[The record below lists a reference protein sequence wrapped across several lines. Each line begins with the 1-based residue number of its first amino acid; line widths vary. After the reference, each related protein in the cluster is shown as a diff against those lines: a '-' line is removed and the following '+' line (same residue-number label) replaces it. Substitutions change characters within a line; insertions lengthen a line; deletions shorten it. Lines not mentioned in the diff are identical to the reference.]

1 MAKAKNTAFFC
12 SECGYESA
20 KWFGQCPACK
30 AWNTFVEE
38 PIASKSSA
46 KGISAVRKES
56 TYKDNHPVSL
66 KEINS
71 EEKERTSTGIGE
83 LDRVLGGGIVQG
95 SLVLVGGDPGI
106 GKSTL
111 LLQMCYYL
119 SDAGNKVLY
128 ISGEESLRQIK
139 LRAERIGECNDN
151 LKTFCETNLD
161 IIEEVLKI
169 VSDFYRFEA
178 PLKPGVKKTL
188 EWFKERN
195 IQMTVATSGNRELT
209 EAALARNGILD
220 YFEQIYTCT
229 ETGAG
234 KDEPLI
240 YLKAAESMQ
249 AEPNETLV
257 FEDALHAAETAKKAG
272 FVVIG
277 VYDEENRKN
286 ISKMKEVCDC
296 YCDRMDAAIENIR
309 LTI

>member
-1 MAKAKNTAFFC
+1 MKEK
-12 SECGYESA
+12 Y
-20 KWFGQCPACK
+20 QLD
-30 AWNTFVEE
+30 
-38 PIASKSSA
+38 KS
-46 KGISAVRKES
+46 IS
-56 TYKDNHPVSL
+56 
-66 KEINS
+66 
-71 EEKERTSTGIGE
+71 
-83 LDRVLGGGIVQG
+83 Q
-95 SLVLVGGDPGI
+95 
-106 GKSTL
+106 
-111 LLQMCYYL
+111 
-119 SDAGNKVLY
+119 
-128 ISGEESLRQIK
+128 
-139 LRAERIGECNDN
+139 
-151 LKTFCETNLD
+151 

-286 ISKMKEVCDC
+286 ISKMKESATVTVTGWM
-296 YCDRMDAAIENIR
+296 RR
-309 LTI
+309 LRIYVWQYKKEVSLNFVVTKPLFLVSC

>member
-1 MAKAKNTAFFC
+1 MKAAIFDVDGTLLD
-12 SECGYESA
+12 SMSVWE
-20 KWFGQCPACK
+20 
-30 AWNTFVEE
+30 
-38 PIASKSSA
+38 
-46 KGISAVRKES
+46 
-56 TYKDNHPVSL
+56 D
-66 KEINS
+66 
-71 EEKERTSTGIGE
+71 IGE
-83 LDRVLGGGIVQG
+83 R
-95 SLVLVGGDPGI
+95 
-106 GKSTL
+106 
-111 LLQMCYYL
+111 YL
-119 SDAGNKVLY
+119 ASQNITAEKN
-128 ISGEESLRQIK
+128 
-139 LRAERIGECNDN
+139 LRAALHTMSLEQGAAWMKE
-151 LKTFCETNLD
+151 KYQLD
-161 IIEEVLKI
+161 KSISQIIEEVLKI

-272 FVVIG
+272 FVVTRFCIDLTFSPATTIAKAHKTI
-277 VYDEENRKN
+277 VSMSFF
-286 ISKMKEVCDC
+286 ILFPPV
-296 YCDRMDAAIENIR
+296 R
-309 LTI
+309 LTTNFCITQKAESMITLFRCILRGHARTAHPFSVSNPSTSLPRSVR

>member
-1 MAKAKNTAFFC
+1 MKAAIFDVDGTLLD
-12 SECGYESA
+12 SMSVWE
-20 KWFGQCPACK
+20 
-30 AWNTFVEE
+30 
-38 PIASKSSA
+38 
-46 KGISAVRKES
+46 
-56 TYKDNHPVSL
+56 D
-66 KEINS
+66 
-71 EEKERTSTGIGE
+71 IGE
-83 LDRVLGGGIVQG
+83 R
-95 SLVLVGGDPGI
+95 
-106 GKSTL
+106 
-111 LLQMCYYL
+111 YL
-119 SDAGNKVLY
+119 ASQNITAEKN
-128 ISGEESLRQIK
+128 
-139 LRAERIGECNDN
+139 LRATLHTMSLEQGATWMKE
-151 LKTFCETNLD
+151 KYQLD
-161 IIEEVLKI
+161 KSISQIIEEVLKI

-309 LTI
+309 LAI

>member
-1 MAKAKNTAFFC
+1 MKEK
-12 SECGYESA
+12 Y
-20 KWFGQCPACK
+20 QLD
-30 AWNTFVEE
+30 
-38 PIASKSSA
+38 KS
-46 KGISAVRKES
+46 IS
-56 TYKDNHPVSL
+56 
-66 KEINS
+66 
-71 EEKERTSTGIGE
+71 
-83 LDRVLGGGIVQG
+83 Q
-95 SLVLVGGDPGI
+95 
-106 GKSTL
+106 
-111 LLQMCYYL
+111 
-119 SDAGNKVLY
+119 
-128 ISGEESLRQIK
+128 
-139 LRAERIGECNDN
+139 
-151 LKTFCETNLD
+151 

-257 FEDALHAAETAKKAG
+257 FEDALHAAETAKKQDLWLL
-272 FVVIG
+272 V
-277 VYDEENRKN
+277 
-286 ISKMKEVCDC
+286 SMMKKTGRIFPNE
-296 YCDRMDAAIENIR
+296 RSLR
-309 LTI
+309 LLL

>member
-1 MAKAKNTAFFC
+1 MKAAIFDVDGTLLD
-12 SECGYESA
+12 SMSVWE
-20 KWFGQCPACK
+20 
-30 AWNTFVEE
+30 
-38 PIASKSSA
+38 
-46 KGISAVRKES
+46 
-56 TYKDNHPVSL
+56 D
-66 KEINS
+66 
-71 EEKERTSTGIGE
+71 IGE
-83 LDRVLGGGIVQG
+83 R
-95 SLVLVGGDPGI
+95 
-106 GKSTL
+106 
-111 LLQMCYYL
+111 YL
-119 SDAGNKVLY
+119 TSQNITAEKN
-128 ISGEESLRQIK
+128 
-139 LRAERIGECNDN
+139 LRAALHTMSLEQGAAWMKE
-151 LKTFCETNLD
+151 KYQLD
-161 IIEEVLKI
+161 KSISQIIEEVLKI

-240 YLKAAESMQ
+240 YLKAAESVQ